1 MEDTREFIELKKN
14 IVMFFSLGYL
24 DTNFIPI
31 WHFNAA
37 LLQNHNDSN
46 DTNSFSLKSWFLRY
60 VIAAST
66 VDMYI

>member
-1 MEDTREFIELKKN
+1 
-14 IVMFFSLGYL
+14 MFFSLGYL